1 MINARA
7 QNAYGVAHFAQQNH
21 VPQVRWENV
30 DIIGD
35 FIKNQMAKKQLEMM
49 DKNYEL
55 AKDQAAFAREKFD
68 EDVRQFNTTHNF
80 NVDKDVK
87 DRLWEEFK
95 FNNLSAK
102 DRQDGRN
109 HTLEALMA
117 KHNIINNQEKLQS
130 KILYDVN
137 EVAKNFTGNTQDFH
151 NFALD
156 TLGERY
162 KDDFNELNRIVSEF
176 MKDRKI
182 GRINGISVQPGQTG
196 QTSSGKGITSA
207 KWGS

>member
-35 FIKNQMAKKQLEMM
+35 FLKNQMAKKQLEMM

-117 KHNIINNQEKLQS
+117 KYNIINNQEKLQS
-130 KILYDVN
+130 KILYDITQA
-137 EVAKNFTGNTQDFH
+137 AKNFTGNPQDF
-151 NFALD
+151 NNYAVD
-156 TLGERY
+156 VLGEKH
-162 KDDFNELNRIVSEF
+162 KDNFNTLYEMLSKYNSDKKVGSTS
-176 MKDRKI
+176 
-182 GRINGISVQPGQTG
+182 GIDKQPG
-196 QTSSGKGITSA
+196 QTSSGKGINSS
-207 KWGS
+207 KWKIQ

>member
-1 MINARA
+1 MSNV
-7 QNAYGVAHFAQQNH
+7 YGVAHFAKQNA

-30 DIIGD
+30 DIIGQYID
-35 FIKNQMAKKQLEMM
+35 NLNKQKQLEMM
-49 DKNYEL
+49 DRNYEL
-55 AKDQAAFAREKFD
+55 AKDQAAFAREQFD
-68 EDVRQFNTTHNF
+68 EDVRQFNTTYNY
-80 NVDKDVK
+80 NVDKDAK

-95 FNNLSAK
+95 FNNLSA
-102 DRQDGRN
+102 DARQNGRN

-117 KHNIINNQEKLQS
+117 KYNIINNQEKLQS

-182 GRINGISVQPGQTG
+182 GSTNGISVQPGQTG
-196 QTSSGKGITSA
+196 QTSSGKGTTSA
-207 KWGS
+207 KWGN

>member
-7 QNAYGVAHFAQQNH
+7 QNTYGLAHFAQQNH

-35 FIKNQMAKKQLEMM
+35 FLKNQMAKKQLEMM

-176 MKDRKI
+176 MKDKKI

-196 QTSSGKGITSA
+196 QTSSGKGITST

>member
-1 MINARA
+1 MSNV
-7 QNAYGVAHFAQQNH
+7 YGVAHFAKQNA
-21 VPQVRWENV
+21 VPQVEWKNV
-30 DIIGD
+30 DIIGQYID
-35 FIKNQMAKKQLEMM
+35 NLNKQKQLEMM
-49 DKNYEL
+49 DRNYEL

-117 KHNIINNQEKLQS
+117 KYNIINNQEKLQS

-182 GRINGISVQPGQTG
+182 GSTNGISVQPGQTG
-196 QTSSGKGITSA
+196 QTGQTSSGKGTNSS
-207 KWGS
+207 KWKIQ

>member
-35 FIKNQMAKKQLEMM
+35 FIKNQMAKKQLEMI

-117 KHNIINNQEKLQS
+117 KYDIINNQEKLQS
-130 KILYDVN
+130 KILYDIN
-137 EVAKNFTGNTQDFH
+137 EVAKNFTGNPQDF
-151 NFALD
+151 NNYAVD
-156 TLGERY
+156 VLGEKH
-162 KDDFNELNRIVSEF
+162 KDNFNTLYEMLSKYNNDKKVGSTS
-176 MKDRKI
+176 
-182 GRINGISVQPGQTG
+182 GIDKQPG
-196 QTSSGKGITSA
+196 QTSSGKNNDEDE
-207 KWGS
+207 W